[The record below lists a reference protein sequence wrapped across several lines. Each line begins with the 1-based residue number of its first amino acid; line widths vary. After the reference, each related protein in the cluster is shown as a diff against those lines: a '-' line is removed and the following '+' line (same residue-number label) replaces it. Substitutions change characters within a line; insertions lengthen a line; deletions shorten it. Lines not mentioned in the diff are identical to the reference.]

1 MCVSYP
7 EAADENRFMWC
18 CGVVQL
24 VRQRD
29 DKELRLDV
37 RWDKEFIAEG
47 ESEKNRG
54 GIEKIIMKPR
64 DSKERSVEARC
75 AGILKIRQGR
85 INVKRCPNSSFTS
98 LL

>member
-1 MCVSYP
+1 MERGRLHERGQLARQEEAEKLEKIEMCFSYP

-47 ESEKNRG
+47 ESEKP
-54 GIEKIIMKPR
+54 E
-64 DSKERSVEARC
+64 EL
-75 AGILKIRQGR
+75 LK
-85 INVKRCPNSSFTS
+85 K